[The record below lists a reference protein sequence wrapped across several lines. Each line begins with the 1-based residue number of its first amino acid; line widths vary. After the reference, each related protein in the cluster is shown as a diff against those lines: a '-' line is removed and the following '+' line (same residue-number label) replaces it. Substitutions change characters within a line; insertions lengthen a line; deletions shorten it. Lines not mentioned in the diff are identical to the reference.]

1 MELTADFK
9 ILAQGLDITNIIKAN
24 LISIELKDEDGQMAD
39 EVTISI
45 SSIYKRPR
53 YGDEL
58 EVFLGYKETGL
69 VKMGT
74 FKVQTSTI
82 INKHSMKIS
91 ATGVD
96 FSGNLKMKKS
106 REFLNITLKELIS
119 KIANEHSLK
128 YVCDVDIFIPYIV
141 QEDKSDLAFLQELAK
156 ENNLIFSI
164 KNSTI
169 ICVFK
174 KQEAL
179 KYTINYNE
187 LIDISITHSN
197 KTKYKSAKVVF
208 RDTKDNQDKEVVI
221 LNGEPQLRC
230 ERSCKDEDEAKR
242 VGLATLTRA
251 NKGTIQGELTILFK
265 PIFAGGILN
274 LTNTTDDGEY
284 SIVSVCHTLD
294 TNGFIT
300 NLNFEK

>member
-9 ILAQGLDITNIIKAN
+9 ILAQGQDITNIIKTN